1 MDVEWSR
8 KFSGGFFSPATEMR
22 ANTEALFPTSLLPSL
37 GSETL
42 QSATSDSIPPSMLTL
57 LNLACFELHDFSE
70 SAHLWTITYSNNVEV
85 YVYKGVAALTQICY
99 NSWRQ
104 MISFWLTPLHTLDS
118 ALDSIQ
124 GTCDLR
130 ISKRENAEVGT

>member
-1 MDVEWSR
+1 
-8 KFSGGFFSPATEMR
+8 
-22 ANTEALFPTSLLPSL
+22 
-37 GSETL
+37 
-42 QSATSDSIPPSMLTL
+42 
-57 LNLACFELHDFSE
+57 
-70 SAHLWTITYSNNVEV
+70 
-85 YVYKGVAALTQICY
+85 
-99 NSWRQ
+99 